1 MSLLVLPL
9 AVMTAVSTAA
19 VAPAAP
25 GSTRVAVI
33 VSSDVA
39 AGQPPLRYA
48 ARDAER
54 MTAVLRE
61 LGGFTRTVELRNP
74 TPAELRRALDDAEAQ
89 AARDPRLELLF
100 YYSGHADPQGLLLGD
115 ARFFYQEL
123 RQRLEGSHALVR
135 VALLD
140 ACHAGAVIRPKGGR
154 PGPGFSLEAIRPL
167 DLRGAAIIAAS
178 TASELAQ
185 ESSQIE
191 GSYFTHHLLSA
202 LRGAGDQDGNGIV
215 TLTEAYRY
223 TYARTTTATLPSAW
237 GMQHPS
243 YDYQLSGAG
252 DLVLT
257 RVSLGP
263 SGLVLPEAATATYF
277 VQNASDELVA
287 EVMPLGPGDRRRIRM
302 ALRPGKY
309 RVVAQDGGRVY
320 AADVRVP
327 ASGDVMVERASLREV
342 RPEMAMAKGGAPRHN
357 DLLVDFALVG
367 LSPGVFAT
375 SGEVGL
381 GYLRRGLRWSAGV
394 RARYGHASNELP
406 GVDLTIDR
414 VRLTGEIVRRFP
426 LQTFELQVGGGL
438 GAAWLYEHLQQGTA
452 PGPLTVTSSQGALAP
467 TAIVEAALELSV
479 ARWLA
484 LRLSWGGALDLLRVD
499 NELRLSP
506 ELRAGLGAG
515 VRF

>member
-1 MSLLVLPL
+1 VIALLIVPL
-9 AVMTAVSTAA
+9 ALTAA
-19 VAPAAP
+19 AIAPAAP
-25 GSTRVAVI
+25 GSGRVAVI
-33 VSSDVA
+33 VSSDLA
-39 AGQPPLRYA
+39 AGQAPLRYA

-54 MTAVLRE
+54 MAAVLRE

-74 TPAELRRALDDAEAQ
+74 AAADLRRALDSAEAE
-89 AARDPRLELLF
+89 AARDPRLELFF

-115 ARFFYQEL
+115 ARFTYQEL
-123 RQRLEGSHALVR
+123 RQRMESSHALVR

-154 PGPGFSLEAIRPL
+154 PGQGYSLEAFRPL
-167 DLRGAAIIAAS
+167 DLRGAAIITAS
-178 TASELAQ
+178 TATELAQ

-191 GSYFTHHLLSA
+191 GSYFTHHLISA
-202 LRGAGDQDGNGIV
+202 LRGAGDQDGNGVV

-223 TYARTTTATLPSAW
+223 TYAHTTMATLPSAW

-257 RVSLGP
+257 RVSLGT
-263 SGLVLPEAATATYF
+263 SAMVLPEGATATYF

-287 EVMPLGPGDRRRIRM
+287 EVMPLGPADHRRIRM

-309 RVVAQDGGRVY
+309 RVVAQDGGRTY

-327 ASGDVMVERASLREV
+327 ASGDVVLERASLHEV
-342 RPEMAMAKGGAPRHN
+342 RPELAMAKGGAPLHN
-357 DLLVDFALVG
+357 DLLIDFALVG

-381 GYLRRGLRWSAGV
+381 GYLRRGLRWSAGA
-394 RARYGHASNELP
+394 RARYGHASSQLP
-406 GVDLTIDR
+406 GVDFTVDR
-414 VRLTGEIVRRFP
+414 VRLTGEVVRRFP
-426 LQTFELQVGGGL
+426 LQTFELQLGGGL
-438 GAAWLYEHLQQGTA
+438 GAAWLYERLQQGMSS
-452 PGPLTVTSSQGALAP
+452 GPLAETSSQGALAP
-467 TAIVEAALELSV
+467 TALAEAALEVSV
-479 ARWLA
+479 RRWLA

-499 NELRLSP
+499 NQWRLSP

>member
-1 MSLLVLPL
+1 MTGLLIVALGL
-9 AVMTAVSTAA
+9 LSAA
-19 VAPAAP
+19 ATPAA

-33 VSSDVA
+33 VSSDLA
-39 AGQPPLRYA
+39 AGQAPLRYA

-54 MTAVLRE
+54 MAAVLRE
-61 LGGFTRTVELRNP
+61 LGGFTRTIELRNP
-74 TPAELRRALDDAEAQ
+74 TPADLRRALDDAEAQ
-89 AARDPRLELLF
+89 AAHDPRLELLF

-115 ARFFYQEL
+115 ARFPYQEL
-123 RQRLEGSHALVR
+123 RQRLEGSRALVR

-140 ACHAGAVIRPKGGR
+140 ACHAGGVIRPKGGR
-154 PGPGFSLEAIRPL
+154 PGAGFSLEAFRPL

-191 GSYFTHHLLSA
+191 GSYFTHYLISA
-202 LRGAGDQDGNGIV
+202 LRGAGDQDGNGTV

-263 SGLVLPEAATATYF
+263 SGLLLPEAATTTFY
-277 VQNASDELVA
+277 VQNASEELVA
-287 EVMPLGPGDRRRIRM
+287 EVMPLGPADRRRVRM

-309 RVVAQDGGRVY
+309 RIVAQDGGRTY

-327 ASGDVMVERASLREV
+327 ASGDVVVERASLREL
-342 RPEMAMAKGGAPRHN
+342 AMAKGGAPRHN

-375 SGEVGL
+375 SGEIGL
-381 GYLRRGLRWSAGV
+381 GYLRRGLRWSTGM
-394 RARYGHASNELP
+394 RARYGHASSQLP
-406 GVDLTIDR
+406 GVDFTVER

-426 LQTFELQVGGGL
+426 LQTFELQLGGGI
-438 GAAWLYEHLQQGTA
+438 GAAWLYEHLQQGA
-452 PGPLTVTSSQGALAP
+452 PSGPLTETSRQGALAP
-467 TAIVEAALELSV
+467 TAIVEAALELSLQ
-479 ARWLA
+479 RWLA

-499 NELRLSP
+499 NQMRLSP
-506 ELRAGLGAG
+506 ELRAGLGAAA
-515 VRF
+515 RF

>member
-1 MSLLVLPL
+1 VIGPLIVPL
-9 AVMTAVSTAA
+9 ALMSAA
-19 VAPAAP
+19 IPPPAP

-33 VSSDVA
+33 VSSDIA
-39 AGQPPLRYA
+39 AGQAPLRYA

-54 MTAVLRE
+54 MAAVLRE
-61 LGGFTRTVELRNP
+61 LGGFTRTIELRNP
-74 TPAELRRALDDAEAQ
+74 AAADLRRAFDDAEAQ

-100 YYSGHADPQGLLLGD
+100 YYSGHADPQGLLLGE
-115 ARFFYQEL
+115 ARFTYQEL
-123 RQRLEGSHALVR
+123 RQRLEGSRALVR

-154 PGPGFSLEAIRPL
+154 PTSGYSLEAFRPL

-178 TASELAQ
+178 TAAELAQ

-191 GSYFTHHLLSA
+191 GSYFTHHLISA

-215 TLTEAYRY
+215 TLMEAYRY

-243 YDYQLSGAG
+243 YEYQLSGAG

-257 RVSLGP
+257 RVALGP
-263 SGLVLPEAATATYF
+263 SALVLPEAATAAYF

-287 EVMPLGPGDRRRIRM
+287 EVMPLGPADRRRIRM

-309 RVVAQDGGRVY
+309 RVVAQDGGRTY
-320 AADVRVP
+320 AAEVRVP
-327 ASGDVMVERASLREV
+327 ASGDVVLERASLREV
-342 RPEMAMAKGGAPRHN
+342 RPELAMAKGGAPRHN

-381 GYLRRGLRWSAGV
+381 GYLRRGLRWSGGV
-394 RARYGHASNELP
+394 RARYGHASSQLP
-406 GVDLTIDR
+406 GVDFTVDR

-426 LQTFELQVGGGL
+426 LQSFELQVGGGL
-438 GAAWLYEHLQQGTA
+438 GAAWLYERLQQGA
-452 PGPLTVTSSQGALAP
+452 SSGPLADTSSQGALAP
-467 TAIVEAALELSV
+467 TAIAEATLEVSV
-479 ARWLA
+479 LRWLA

-499 NELRLSP
+499 NQMRLSP

>member
-1 MSLLVLPL
+1 VIALLIAPLVLTS
-9 AVMTAVSTAA
+9 TAVP
-19 VAPAAP
+19 PAAP
-25 GSTRVAVI
+25 GARRVAVI

-39 AGQPPLRYA
+39 AGQAPLRYA

-54 MTAVLRE
+54 MAAVLRD

-74 TPAELRRALDDAEAQ
+74 AAADLRRALDDAEAQ
-89 AARDPRLELLF
+89 AARDPRMELLF
-100 YYSGHADPQGLLLGD
+100 YYSGHADPQGLLLGE
-115 ARFFYQEL
+115 ARFTYQEL
-123 RQRLEGSHALVR
+123 RQRLEGSRALVR

-154 PGPGFSLEAIRPL
+154 PGPGYSLESFRPL

-178 TASELAQ
+178 TATELAQ

-191 GSYFTHHLLSA
+191 GSYFTHHLISA
-202 LRGAGDQDGNGIV
+202 LRGAGDQDGNGVV

-223 TYARTTTATLPSAW
+223 TYARTMTATLPSAW

-263 SGLVLPEAATATYF
+263 SAVVLPDTTTATYF

-287 EVMPLGPGDRRRIRM
+287 EVMPLGPADHHRVRM
-302 ALRPGKY
+302 ALRPGTY
-309 RVVAQDGGRVY
+309 RVVAQDSGRTY
-320 AADVRVP
+320 AADVHVP
-327 ASGDVMVERASLREV
+327 ASGDVVLERAALREV
-342 RPEMAMAKGGAPRHN
+342 RPELAMAKGGAPRHN
-357 DLLVDFALVG
+357 DLLLDFALVG

-394 RARYGHASNELP
+394 RARYGHASSQLP
-406 GVDLTIDR
+406 AVDFTVDR
-414 VRLTGEIVRRFP
+414 VRLTAEVVRRFP
-426 LQTFELQVGGGL
+426 LQMFELQLGGGL
-438 GAAWLYEHLQQGTA
+438 GAAWLYERLQQAT
-452 PGPLTVTSSQGALAP
+452 PSGPLAQTSSQGALAP
-467 TAIVEAALELSV
+467 TAIIEAALALSV
-479 ARWLA
+479 RRWLDV
-484 LRLSWGGALDLLRVD
+484 RLSWGGALDLLRVD
-499 NELRLSP
+499 DETRLSP